1 MKKRRCV
8 RAKPS
13 HTRIKRLLLELV
25 GSVVATVDKDLGVV
39 GDINALGC
47 QQIGG
52 HDLDAV
58 VVGLCVIHING
69 LALQSLINHLGGLS
83 SQQTSVLENGVF
95 LLASDDR
102 L

>member
-25 GSVVATVDKDLGVV
+25 GSVVAAVDKDLGVV

-52 HDLDAV
+52 YNLDAV
-58 VVGLCVIHING
+58 VVGLGVINVHG
-69 LALQSLINHLGGLS
+69 LTLQSLIHHLGGRS
-83 SQQTSVLENGVF
+83 SQQTSVLECSVF
-95 LLASDDR
+95 LRTGDN
-102 L
+102 